1 MQNTF
6 KASLIFAA
14 WLMCAAFGFAGL
26 AQADAPL
33 VGGPEPGFYRLMV
46 GAFEVTALNDGTR
59 ALPIAKILTNTQPG
73 EVEKV
78 LDAAFLKDPVAT
90 SFNAFLVNTGAK
102 LVLIDTGAGSLM
114 GPGLGYVVGNLK
126 AAGYRPEQVDEVYIT
141 HMHPDHVGGLMAG
154 DQRVFPNAM
163 LRANQ
168 RDVDYWLSA
177 SNLAA
182 APEDQK
188 AGFENAM
195 ASVNPYID
203 AGKFKAFDGTTDL
216 IPGIESIP
224 TPGHTPGHSSYLV
237 ASGGERML
245 ICGDIVHVAAV
256 QFPDPA
262 VTIVFDS
269 DPAKAAASRKQV
281 LADAARQRDWI
292 AGAHISFPGIGHV
305 RVDGGGY
312 RWVPVNYVR
321 TPTP

>member
-1 MQNTF
+1 MQKTF

-33 VGGPEPGFYRLMV
+33 AGGPEPGFYRLMV

-59 ALPIAKILTNTQPG
+59 PLAAAKILTNTQPA
-73 EVEKV
+73 EVEKA
-78 LDAAFLKDPVAT
+78 LDAAFLKDPVET

-102 LVLIDTGAGSLM
+102 LVLIDTGAGALM
-114 GPGLGYVVGNLK
+114 GPEPGHMLANLK

-141 HMHPDHVGGLMAG
+141 HMHPDHVGGLMADG
-154 DQRVFPNAM
+154 QRVFPNAM

-168 RDVDYWLSA
+168 HDVDYWLSA

-188 AGFENAM
+188 GGFENAM
-195 ASVNPYID
+195 ASVNPYIE

-216 IPGIESIP
+216 IPGIEAIP
-224 TPGHTPGHSSYLV
+224 EPGHTPGHSSYLIENQ
-237 ASGGERML
+237 GERML
-245 ICGDIVHVAAV
+245 IWGDIVHVAAV

-269 DPAKAAASRKQV
+269 DPTKAAASRKQV

-305 RVDGGGY
+305 RADGEGY
-312 RWVPVNYVR
+312 RWVPANYVR
-321 TPTP
+321 SPAP